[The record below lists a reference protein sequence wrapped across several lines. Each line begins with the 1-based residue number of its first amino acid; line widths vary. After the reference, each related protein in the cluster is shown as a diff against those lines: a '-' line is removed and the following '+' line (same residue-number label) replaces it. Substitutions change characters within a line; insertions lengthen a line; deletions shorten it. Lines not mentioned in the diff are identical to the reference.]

1 MTIGHSGFFTE
12 TERSVRQTISDLLVI
27 GTQEC
32 LNETK
37 EWESRL
43 QGTLG
48 PSHVMFHSHHLGTI
62 HIAIFIRRDLVRL
75 WLPIDR
81 KNSAGSACCV
91 SAMQNILLEQNE
103 FFHRGPVQ
111 PSINLSPEVH
121 WISDG
126 FFWLEYVF
134 AAGIRTHYLP
144 AVARID

>member
-1 MTIGHSGFFTE
+1 MTIGHSGFLTE
-12 TERSVRQTISDLLVI
+12 TEWSVCQTITDLLVI

-91 SAMQNILLEQNE
+91 SVVQNILGEQNE
-103 FFHRGPVQ
+103 FF
-111 PSINLSPEVH
+111 SS
-121 WISDG
+121 
-126 FFWLEYVF
+126 
-134 AAGIRTHYLP
+134 
-144 AVARID
+144 VARGSLDIWWIVLAWLSICSWESNPLPTSCGKSRLTSEATGG